1 MEITQT
7 LEEQTTSTNLR
18 QVRSVVRSVGEI
30 IGCQSL
36 DVNHWMPIIGWQ
48 SLDEIISLTN
58 DNLMLQQ
65 AAVGFIRG
73 GGDKL

>member
-1 MEITQT
+1 M
-7 LEEQTTSTNLR
+7 S
-18 QVRSVVRSVGEI
+18 I

-36 DVNHWMPIIGWQ
+36 DANHWMAIIGWQ

-58 DNLMLQQ
+58 YDNLKLQQ